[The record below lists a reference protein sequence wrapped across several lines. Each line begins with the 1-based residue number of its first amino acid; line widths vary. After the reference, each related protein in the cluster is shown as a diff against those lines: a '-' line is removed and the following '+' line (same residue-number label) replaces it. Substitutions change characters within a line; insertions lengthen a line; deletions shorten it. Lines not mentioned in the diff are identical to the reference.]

1 MKFKLQN
8 LCLPM
13 LFLTFEKLLKVIN
26 IQPLNQDKHIL
37 IQVLVL
43 ALFSSPVNKIHKHV
57 QEGEGGVSVPTV
69 ITIILQLFYPFSQ
82 KVENLPSS
90 NQTQY
95 LKQKP

>member
-1 MKFKLQN
+1 
-8 LCLPM
+8 M

-57 QEGEGGVSVPTV
+57 QEGEGGVPTV
-69 ITIILQLFYPFSQ
+69 ITIILQLFYHFSQ

-90 NQTQY
+90 NRTQY